1 MLLSICCKSASHGA
15 TQSLCRAVVHQGHKW
30 HMRLNLL
37 LPMSHSH
44 HLLRHSAGALHPIID
59 MYQEVACPVMPVQTG
74 INGLKTVPAVGSP
87 ATDMSRTPLQQPSLT
102 PQQQAMQKAQ
112 AMLALHQ
119 QRQGAASAL
128 APAADL
134 QSGHPSRM
142 QPRLAPPA
150 SISTPGIFMPASTGK
165 AQRSIEQR
173 PARHTAEPGTIASSA
188 IPGSEAAASHAAP
201 SLASLKPFD
210 MASSTQPQ
218 QTFVHE
224 LIETDIL

>member
-1 MLLSICCKSASHGA
+1 MTELIASHV
-15 TQSLCRAVVHQGHKW
+15 TQSALLC
-30 HMRLNLL
+30 
-37 LPMSHSH
+37 
-44 HLLRHSAGALHPIID
+44 HSAGALHPIID
-59 MYQEVACPVMPVQTG
+59 MYQEVACPAMPVQTG
-74 INGLKTVPAVGSP
+74 INGLKSAPAVGSP

-119 QRQGAASAL
+119 QRQGAAAAS

-134 QSGHPSRM
+134 QPGQPSRM
-142 QPRLAPPA
+142 QPRLATPA
-150 SISTPGIFMPASTGK
+150 STSIPGMFMPASTGK
-165 AQRSIEQR
+165 PQRSIEQR
-173 PARHTAEPGTIASSA
+173 PARHTAELGTIASSA
-188 IPGSEAAASHAAP
+188 IPGPAAAVSQAAP

-210 MASSTQPQ
+210 MASRTEPQ